1 MSKKKKPSRQS
12 ISNISSSRRIEE
24 RIFVIQ
30 DLLASSQFAAAI
42 ESCQQLLGFLP
53 ARSPVRVEVLGHQA
67 TAYAMSRNF
76 PQAYNVLTEVL
87 EIDPNNGDFWFNRG
101 MASRFT
107 ARIGQSVCDFE
118 RAVALIKD
126 EPELVKRIAK
136 ELKVSRKF
144 AQSEMKKRG
153 PDFTLDQLIEQEDLF
168 QRGMDWVQEDKWE
181 EGEQALRRV
190 IEMGDCL
197 PQPWS
202 NLGLC
207 LMKQRRY
214 DEAEAAFKRALEF
227 DRHYQPAKVNLKA
240 LALARETD
248 DPDSSSGVILPPF
261 VNTRKPFPF
270 G

>member
-24 RIFVIQ
+24 RIFAIQ
-30 DLLASSQFAAAI
+30 DLLASSQFETAI
-42 ESCQQLLGFLP
+42 EFCQQLLGFLP
-53 ARSPVRVEVLGHQA
+53 ARSPVRVEVLGHLA

-76 PQAYNVLTEVL
+76 PQAYSVLTEAL
-87 EIDPNNGDFWFNRG
+87 EIDPHNGDFWFNRG

-107 ARIGQSVCDFE
+107 ARIGQSVRDFE
-118 RAVALIKD
+118 QAAELLKD
-126 EPELVKRIAK
+126 EPELVKSLAK
-136 ELKVSRKF
+136 ELKLSRKF

-153 PDFTLDQLIEQEDLF
+153 PDFTLDQLIEQEGLF
-168 QRGMDWVQEDKWE
+168 QRGMDWVEEGKWE

-214 DEAEAAFKRALEF
+214 DEAEAAFKRALEL
-227 DRHYQPAKVNLKA
+227 DRRYQPAKINLAA
-240 LALARETD
+240 LAQARKTD
-248 DPDSSSGVILPPF
+248 DPDSSLEVTLPPF